1 MTPALNPLIRDR
13 QITHGFGTV
22 DASAKNERSI
32 RLRKKIIMVVLLSL
46 MAGPVMAQESKVVAH
61 ISF

>member
-1 MTPALNPLIRDR
+1 
-13 QITHGFGTV
+13 V

-61 ISF
+61 I